1 MREKVLDII
10 NNYKDKSNQDL
21 MTAMDFLN
29 QDFESTKK
37 KLFELST
44 YLDGLEVTYNTLLKE
59 FKKRNIENGK

>member
-1 MREKVLDII
+1 
-10 NNYKDKSNQDL
+10 

-37 KLFELST
+37 KLFDLST

>member
-37 KLFELST
+37 KLFELSN
-44 YLDGLEVTYNTLLKE
+44 YLDSLEVTYNTLLKE
-59 FKKRNIENGK
+59 FKKRNIENGE

>member
-37 KLFELST
+37 KLFE
-44 YLDGLEVTYNTLLKE
+44 
-59 FKKRNIENGK
+59 FK